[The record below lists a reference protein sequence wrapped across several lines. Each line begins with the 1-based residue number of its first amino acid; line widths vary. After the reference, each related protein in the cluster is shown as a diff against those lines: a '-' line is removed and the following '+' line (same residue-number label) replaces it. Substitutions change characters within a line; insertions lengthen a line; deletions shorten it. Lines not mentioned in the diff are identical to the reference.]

1 MKCPWFNNTD
11 FVDDITDIS
20 FILPEYY
27 PKWNLDVIR
36 QNNLYI
42 KNEYLTGKKENKD
55 INRGPLFKF
64 LTCGSLQNT
73 TCYKNEY
80 LTGPR
85 ENKNMWHTDTDYILK
100 WYTNNN
106 EYLTGK
112 KENKDM
118 NHKIKNANNDSVKNM
133 LDKWTS
139 ERRTKIMIPKMIKHN
154 GPATIVFWADGTK
167 TVVKANPDLIEEKRI
182 CYLDESGKRHYK
194 TVTIDRTDDSA
205 AVMYAFVKRWI
216 CHNEDKKFHRLLK
229 VVESR
234 DEK

>member
-1 MKCPWFNNTD
+1 MKWPWFNTD
-11 FVDDITDIS
+11 FVDDNTDIS

-27 PKWNLDVIR
+27 PKWNFDVGPMCKASVIHQTNLD
-36 QNNLYI
+36 I
-42 KNEYLTGKKENKD
+42 KNEYS
-55 INRGPLFKF
+55 RGPLFKF
-64 LTCGSLQNT
+64 LTEGSLQNT
-73 TCYKNEY
+73 TCN
-80 LTGPR
+80 
-85 ENKNMWHTDTDYILK
+85 
-100 WYTNNN
+100 
-106 EYLTGK
+106 

-118 NHKIKNANNDSVKNM
+118 NHKIKNAKNDMIKNM
-133 LDKWTS
+133 LDSWAS
-139 ERRTKIMIPKMIKHN
+139 EPRTKTLTPKMIKHN

-205 AVMYAFVKRWI
+205 AVMYAYVKKWI
-216 CHNEDKKFHRLLK
+216 CGNNDMIFHHFLK